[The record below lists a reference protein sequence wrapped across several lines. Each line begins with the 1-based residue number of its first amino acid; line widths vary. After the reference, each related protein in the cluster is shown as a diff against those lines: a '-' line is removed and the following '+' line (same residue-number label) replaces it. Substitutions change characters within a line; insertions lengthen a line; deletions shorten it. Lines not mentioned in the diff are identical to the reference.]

1 MAEQIILIHESFP
14 PGSLGIQ
21 IANDPLGVRITD
33 IVDGSQFHDRLRID
47 DIITHIDGER
57 LCELTLIEFLDLI
70 RRKDDQYKMLDI
82 RRRQRESEED
92 TEDENVD
99 DRVNIRHAP
108 DGPHAPDGRDESN
121 NEDAVFISDDERD

>member
-21 IANDPLGVRITD
+21 IANDPLGVRITN

-57 LCELTLIEFLDLI
+57 NSELTLIEFLDLI

-82 RRRQRESEED
+82 RRRVPLDGQRDASD
-92 TEDENVD
+92 
-99 DRVNIRHAP
+99 
-108 DGPHAPDGRDESN
+108 